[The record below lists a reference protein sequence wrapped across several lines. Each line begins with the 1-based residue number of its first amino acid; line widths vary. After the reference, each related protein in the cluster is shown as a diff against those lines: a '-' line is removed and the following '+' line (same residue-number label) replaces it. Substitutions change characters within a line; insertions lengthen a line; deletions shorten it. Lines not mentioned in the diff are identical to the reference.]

1 MNDQE
6 KKAMIHLVRN
16 RHGNCAPGQELT
28 EQLMDR
34 AVDTSELEELAKFS
48 EKEHFNMKNRYRHQR
63 QTMDFAEK
71 KRMPIDERNVRDMLR
86 N

>member
-1 MNDQE
+1 
-6 KKAMIHLVRN
+6 
-16 RHGNCAPGQELT
+16 
-28 EQLMDR
+28 MDR